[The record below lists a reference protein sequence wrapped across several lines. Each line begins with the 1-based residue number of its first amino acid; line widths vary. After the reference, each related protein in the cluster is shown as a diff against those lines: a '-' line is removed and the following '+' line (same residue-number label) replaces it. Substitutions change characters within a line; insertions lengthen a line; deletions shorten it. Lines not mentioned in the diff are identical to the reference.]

1 MASVPQNPPPSSSS
15 NAVSL
20 SLRSLSGAKTGPG
33 AAKPVSS
40 ETPTERAQNLIA
52 VMDRLTDVMT
62 LELDA
67 VRKGALERVATIQAE
82 KRALATRFDE
92 VGRLLRL
99 DRAGLAGLPPDVRTA
114 LNDASRR
121 LGEVTMASAE
131 LLDIQGRAQK
141 CVVDVVV
148 KSVNHER
155 RAVTAYGQLRKG
167 IARPAR
173 APASSGS
180 MTFSATL

>member
-82 KRALATRFDE
+82 KRA
-92 VGRLLRL
+92 
-99 DRAGLAGLPPDVRTA
+99 
-114 LNDASRR
+114 
-121 LGEVTMASAE
+121 
-131 LLDIQGRAQK
+131 
-141 CVVDVVV
+141 
-148 KSVNHER
+148 
-155 RAVTAYGQLRKG
+155 
-167 IARPAR
+167 
-173 APASSGS
+173 
-180 MTFSATL
+180 